1 MRPAVAKRRADPVH
15 AAQQALFSAKEET
28 MHTTAS
34 ISTAASIPSTAVKQ
48 AAGFQLRF
56 NSLFTRRALSFPC
69 DASGV
74 VDVDALSEQA
84 RGNLARARHGVGR
97 DYSLPQVLPAD

>member
-1 MRPAVAKRRADPVH
+1 
-15 AAQQALFSAKEET
+15 
-28 MHTTAS
+28 MHTAAS
-34 ISTAASIPSTAVKQ
+34 ISTTASIPSTGVKQ
-48 AAGFQLRF
+48 ANGFQLRF

-84 RGNLARARHGVGR
+84 RGNLAQARNGVGR
-97 DYSLPQVLPAD
+97 DYSMPQVLPAD

>member
-1 MRPAVAKRRADPVH
+1 M
-15 AAQQALFSAKEET
+15 F
-28 MHTTAS
+28 TA
-34 ISTAASIPSTAVKQ
+34 PSTGTAVSILSTTVKESG
-48 AAGFQLRF
+48 GFQLRF
-56 NSLFTRRALSFPC
+56 NSLFTHRALSFPC

-84 RGNLARARHGVGR
+84 RGNLARARSGVGR